1 MPVASF
7 EVAGDCVP
15 GLVAAADLTGKQY
28 TWVRLNEVGQV
39 SAISADTQQPFGVL
53 QNAPASGQAAQVMTD
68 GITFLKAGGT
78 IDASANANIG
88 PTTDGSAVA
97 RVIGTDV
104 TKYRAAVALS
114 DAASGDIFAAQ
125 LITPALAVTGN

>member
-1 MPVASF
+1 MPVAAF
-7 EVAGDCVP
+7 EAVVVNLP
-15 GLVAAADLTGKQY
+15 GLVAAGDLTLKQY
-28 TWVRLNEVGQV
+28 TWVRLTEVGQV
-39 SAISADTQQPFGVL
+39 NAITADTQQPFGVL
-53 QNAPASGQAAQVMTD
+53 QNAPAQGQAAQVAVD
-68 GITFLKAGGT
+68 GVTFMKAGGT

-104 TKYRAAVALS
+104 TKYRAAIALS

-125 LITPALAVTGN
+125 LITPSLAVTGN